1 MSNVFKVIDMIA
13 KESLELAHEKATFVS
28 TVNRQFDDS
37 FKPQNIGGGRIGG
50 TLRVKEP
57 NQYTVRTG
65 SRVMDVQ
72 DQAESTQTL
81 TLATQYGVDM
91 RFTSAELALDTNN
104 PSQVEEFSKNFI
116 EPAVSVLMSK
126 IDGVCIE
133 TATKNTYNIVG
144 TVGTVVGSSSGDI
157 TALGLARARLNQG
170 LAPKDMN
177 RSLQLD
183 SVTMA
188 SIVNA
193 NKGLFMPEQQIK
205 KAFTEGY
212 YGRSAM
218 ADFYENERT
227 YVHGV
232 GSDVTGKTHASDA
245 EVTDGGTSIKFA
257 ASSDDVNINEGDI
270 FTVAG
275 VYACHPETK
284 ASLGYLAPFVA
295 TAAGTTGA
303 IPVSPAFVLTGAK
316 QNVCSAAGAQ
326 LAVTAFNNVAVTFFG
341 TANTSYRHNLMYH
354 RDAFAFVMADMPVM
368 DDSHKCVVKR
378 KEGFSIRVWMASDI
392 RNDELLCRLDCLYG
406 FKTFRPAWSTR
417 ITN

>member
-1 MSNVFKVIDMIA
+1 MSNVHKVIDMIG
-13 KESLELAHEKATFVS
+13 KEGLAIAHEKATFVS
-28 TVNRQFDDS
+28 TVDRQFDES
-37 FKPQNIGGGRIGG
+37 FKPQSIGGGRIGG

-57 NQYTVRTG
+57 NQYVRRQG
-65 SRVMDVQ
+65 SRVMDIQ
-72 DQAESTQTL
+72 DQAESTQTI
-81 TLATQYGVDM
+81 TLATQDGVDM
-91 RFTSAELALDTNN
+91 RFTSAELALDTDN
-104 PSQVEEFSKNFI
+104 PDQVSAFSKRYI
-116 EPAVSVLMSK
+116 EPAMSVLMSG
-126 IDGVCIE
+126 IDGDCLE
-133 TATKNTYNIVG
+133 TATLGTYNLVG
-144 TVGTVVGSSSGDI
+144 TPGTVVGASGDI

-170 LAPKDMN
+170 LAPKDQN
-177 RSLQLD
+177 RSLQID

-193 NKGLFMPEQQIK
+193 NKGLFMPEAQIK

-227 YVHGV
+227 YNHGV

-257 ASSDDVNINEGDI
+257 ASSDDVNINAGDV

-284 ASLGYLAPFVA
+284 ASLGYLQQFVA
-295 TAAGTTGA
+295 TAAATTGA
-303 IPVSPAFVLTGAK
+303 CPISPSTILTGAK

-326 LAVTAFNNVAVTFFG
+326 LAVTAFDNQAVTFVG
-341 TANTSYRHNLMYH
+341 TAGTSYRNNLMYH
-354 RDAFAFVMADMPVM
+354 KDAFAFVMADMPLM
-368 DDSHKCVVKR
+368 DDAHKCVIKR
-378 KEGFSIRVWMASDI
+378 NEGFSIRVWMASDI
-392 RNDELLCRLDCLYG
+392 RNDELLCRLDVMYG
-406 FKTFRPAWSTR
+406 FKVFRPAWSCR

>member
-193 NKGLFMPEQQIK
+193 NKGLFMPEAQIK

-284 ASLGYLAPFVA
+284 ASLG
-295 TAAGTTGA
+295 
-303 IPVSPAFVLTGAK
+303 
-316 QNVCSAAGAQ
+316 
-326 LAVTAFNNVAVTFFG
+326 
-341 TANTSYRHNLMYH
+341 
-354 RDAFAFVMADMPVM
+354 
-368 DDSHKCVVKR
+368 
-378 KEGFSIRVWMASDI
+378 
-392 RNDELLCRLDCLYG
+392 
-406 FKTFRPAWSTR
+406 
-417 ITN
+417 